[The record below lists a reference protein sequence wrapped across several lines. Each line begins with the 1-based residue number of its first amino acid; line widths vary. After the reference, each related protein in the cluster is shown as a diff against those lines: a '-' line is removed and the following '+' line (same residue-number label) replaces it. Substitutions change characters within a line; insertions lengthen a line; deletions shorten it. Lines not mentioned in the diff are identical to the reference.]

1 MTKRYDSIYNLFI
14 EGNFDEALA
23 QKKAADS
30 LYSSNYWTPQLLY
43 IQSVYYIRQRMDDSA
58 KKTLQNII
66 TLYPS
71 SPLAAKAKT
80 MIDVLGRRKQIE
92 DYLTKLQIK
101 RPDDS
106 TATNNQQPTINN
118 QPVPQQQVT
127 VNQNQK
133 PPITPAPPA
142 NNPNAGKKDSTQSKP
157 LVPVKYA
164 YSPDTSGAH
173 LVAIVLDKV
182 DPVYITEAKNAFNR
196 YNKQTY
202 YNKVIDINNV
212 PISNDITLVVM
223 NNFES
228 AKVAYD
234 YVDKTRKIAAGEI
247 IPWMP
252 AGKFSF
258 IIITVQNLEV
268 LKNAKDINAYKQ
280 FLAQTFPGKF

>member
-1 MTKRYDSIYNLFI
+1 
-14 EGNFDEALA
+14 
-23 QKKAADS
+23 
-30 LYSSNYWTPQLLY
+30 
-43 IQSVYYIRQRMDDSA
+43 VYYIRQREDDTA
-58 KKTLQNII
+58 KKVLQSII

-92 DYLTKLQIK
+92 DYLTKLEVK
-101 RPDDS
+101 MPDDS
-106 TATNNQQPTINN
+106 LANKNNN
-118 QPVPQQQVT
+118 QPVTTQPVVQQQPPT
-127 VNQNQK
+127 NIAKPDQK
-133 PPITPAPPA
+133 PPITPPT
-142 NNPNAGKKDSTQSKP
+142 NNAVKKDSVQKAP
-157 LVPVKYA
+157 PPVKYA
-164 YSPDTSGAH
+164 YSADTSGAH

-182 DPVYITEAKNAFNR
+182 DPVYVNEAKNAFNR

-212 PISNDITLVVM
+212 SVTDDIKLVVM

-228 AKVAYD
+228 AKAALD
-234 YVDKTRKIAAGEI
+234 YVEKTRKIAGGEI

-252 AGKFSF
+252 AGKYSF

-268 LKNAKDINAYKQ
+268 LKNAKDINTYKQ